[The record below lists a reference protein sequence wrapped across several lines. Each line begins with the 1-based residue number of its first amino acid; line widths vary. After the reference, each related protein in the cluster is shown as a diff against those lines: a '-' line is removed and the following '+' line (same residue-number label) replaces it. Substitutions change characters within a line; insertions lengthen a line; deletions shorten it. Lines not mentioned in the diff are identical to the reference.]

1 MKSFVTLRWQLIL
14 LILVLV
20 LAMIV
25 GAGFFLTRQAQDA
38 LISEKNE
45 KIAGLTQQMAFY
57 FNQVM
62 DRLSSDPQYQTGE
75 SKERRKMLET
85 ELSKFTEIIAQS
97 YPNVFYFYLVSEFG
111 APLASRPQP
120 GLNWFSISRQ
130 YTDLVRNGEV
140 VGQAY
145 AMEDQALIDAQLAQI
160 RNVSLVIM
168 GVVFL
173 IGTLGA
179 VFIGTNLSR
188 GVVRI
193 KNGLNQVERDLSYR
207 LPALSGEMGEIARAV
222 NRLASALEEAK
233 DYTRYV
239 LDNIGTG
246 IVSLDE
252 EGNITV
258 FNPAAE
264 KLLGIKSAE
273 ALGQPFQKI
282 LIRARV
288 PQAGKM
294 VQLLKEHQGDEQ
306 AIVIS
311 SSSGEPVELGLT
323 ALTLVTSSGRT
334 AGKVLTIEDLS
345 LKRKL
350 EEVIRRSDRLSA
362 LGLFTTGIA
371 HEVRNPLASIKG
383 FAQLLLSRK
392 LVSKSGQKY
401 VETIVRETERL
412 DGLLA
417 ELLSFA
423 RPSPP
428 RLGLRSLGPIIERTL
443 VLIEERARE
452 QGVEIKKE
460 LNDTPLV
467 LIDEQKMQQVFWNIF
482 INALQAMPKG
492 GVLIIRLETQGEEV
506 VAAIT
511 DSGPGIPAAHWD
523 KIFDPFFTT
532 KDWGSGLGLAISH
545 RIVETL
551 GGRIEFTS
559 DQSKGTT
566 FWVFLPAV
574 KVES

>member
-428 RLGLRSLGPIIERTL
+428 QLGLRSLGPIIERTL

>member
-1 MKSFVTLRWQLIL
+1 MRSFLTLRWQLIL
-14 LILVLV
+14 LILILV
-20 LAMIV
+20 LAMIM

-38 LISEKNE
+38 LINEKNE

-57 FNQVM
+57 YDQVM
-62 DRLSSDPQYQTGE
+62 DSLSADSKYQSAD
-75 SKERRKMLET
+75 SKERRKMLEA
-85 ELSKFTEIIAQS
+85 ELNKFAEIIAQS

-145 AMEDQALIDAQLAQI
+145 AMEDQALVEAQLAQI

-168 GVVFL
+168 GAVFL

-179 VFIGTNLSR
+179 VLIGTNLSR

-193 KNGLNQVERDLSYR
+193 KNGLNRVERDLSYR
-207 LPALSGEMGEIARAV
+207 LPALSGEMGEIARAA

-239 LDNIGTG
+239 LENIGTG

-273 ALGQPFQKI
+273 ALGQPFQQT
-282 LIRARV
+282 LIRACV

-294 VQLLKEHQGDEQ
+294 VQLLKEHSEGEE

-311 SSSGEPVELGLT
+311 SSTGEPVELGLT
-323 ALTLVTSSGRT
+323 VFSLITSSGRT

-350 EEVIRRSDRLSA
+350 EEIIRRSDRLSA

-383 FAQLLLSRK
+383 FAQLLLSRN
-392 LVSKSGQKY
+392 LVSEPGNKY
-401 VETIVRETERL
+401 AQTIVKETERL

-428 RLGLRSLGPIIERTL
+428 QLGLKHLGPILERTL
-443 VLIEERARE
+443 VLIEERARQ
-452 QGVEIKKE
+452 QGVEMKKV
-460 LNDTPLV
+460 LADVPPV
-467 LIDEQKMQQVFWNIF
+467 LIDEQKIQQVFWNIL
-482 INALQAMPKG
+482 INALQVMPKG
-492 GVLIIRLETQGEEV
+492 GTLSIRLQLERGEV
-506 VAAIT
+506 VTAIT
-511 DSGPGIPAAHWD
+511 DSGSGIPTEHRD
-523 KIFDPFFTT
+523 RIFDPFFTS

-559 DQSKGTT
+559 DPGRGTT
-566 FWVFLPAV
+566 FRVFLPV
-574 KVES
+574 MKVAP

>member
-350 EEVIRRSDRLSA
+350 EELIRRSDRLSA

-428 RLGLRSLGPIIERTL
+428 QLGLRSLGPIIERTL